1 MLNYIDSLLEKVT
14 MYRLLIYYLTGLIFA
29 AFGLSLSHNIQYK
42 PAYILISTAILVIAC
57 YVINRIFA
65 TYFNAPVNPESSI
78 ITGLIL
84 ALIITPNPTGFG
96 ITFLLAAAGLAI
108 ASKYLLSVR
117 MKHIFN
123 PAAVAVVLTAQGP
136 HQSAS
141 WWVGAAALLPFV
153 LIGGVLVV
161 RKIRRT
167 RMVLSFFISSFLA
180 TILYAILSKSSVS
193 TSIHSL
199 IFNSAMFFLGFVM
212 LTEPLTSPTTTKKQT
227 WYGILVGILLPPQ
240 AHILGY
246 YFSHDSAL
254 AAGNLFTYII
264 SPKTKLLPTIK
275 QKIRIAASSADFVFN
290 PNQKLAYQ
298 PGQYMEWTLPHK
310 NTDSRGSRRYLTL
323 ASSPTEQDIRIGVK
337 FFEKSSSFKDAL
349 LDIDGNS
356 PLVASQISGDFVMP
370 KDKTKKL
377 VFIAGGIGITPFRS
391 MIKYLTDKSE
401 ARNVILLYSATND
414 KEISYKKI
422 FEQAR
427 EAIGLKTIYTLTD
440 EDAVATDSNTK
451 KGFINTEFIKREVA
465 DYKERVFYISGTQG
479 MVSALYKT
487 LVDLG
492 VARKQIKTD
501 YFPGYTPKK

>member
-199 IFNSAMFFLGFVM
+199 IFNSAMFFLGFVI
-212 LTEPLTSPTTTKKQT
+212 LKKCKT
-227 WYGILVGILLPPQ
+227 VYVLFCIIEK
-240 AHILGY
+240 Y
-246 YFSHDSAL
+246 Y
-254 AAGNLFTYII
+254 
-264 SPKTKLLPTIK
+264 
-275 QKIRIAASSADFVFN
+275 
-290 PNQKLAYQ
+290 
-298 PGQYMEWTLPHK
+298 
-310 NTDSRGSRRYLTL
+310 
-323 ASSPTEQDIRIGVK
+323 
-337 FFEKSSSFKDAL
+337 
-349 LDIDGNS
+349 
-356 PLVASQISGDFVMP
+356 
-370 KDKTKKL
+370 
-377 VFIAGGIGITPFRS
+377 
-391 MIKYLTDKSE
+391 
-401 ARNVILLYSATND
+401 
-414 KEISYKKI
+414 
-422 FEQAR
+422 
-427 EAIGLKTIYTLTD
+427 
-440 EDAVATDSNTK
+440 
-451 KGFINTEFIKREVA
+451 
-465 DYKERVFYISGTQG
+465 
-479 MVSALYKT
+479 
-487 LVDLG
+487 
-492 VARKQIKTD
+492 
-501 YFPGYTPKK
+501 